1 MAALETGGT
10 IPAGSLINGLM
21 PKISRVFIEDT
32 RIFGDPFGALVKK
45 VDDPYGVGIEI
56 AGFAS
61 GAVNKKR
68 DGSCIPKG
76 TVALAG
82 QVNYTNWAYNI
93 EVMIYDR
100 EINKGIL
107 TAEDAGKYAS
117 EKLKTPLKTIAQDH
131 YRSWL
136 QLISDVIS
144 GTRNIASTDRS
155 DGAGNVVAY
164 APTGIVGYAGMIGQ
178 PDIVLAAP
186 VAGSLST
193 ISDVDALEYV
203 QTLEGIASD
212 FVYESTA
219 NNKLG
224 IENFCAGKPVLI
236 AETKSLNAIDVALS
250 MNAGYKGFP
259 TVSGREYIKR
269 FADIVEVDC
278 FPSIPTNSNYTNKRL
293 GAVLIDRDAMREVI
307 KYADVESHRCVN
319 ERATGY
325 SYQGESIMAIWRGAP
340 SYAML
345 VKSA

>member
-1 MAALETGGT
+1 MAGLETGDT

-21 PKISRVFIEDT
+21 PKISRVFLEET
-32 RIFGDPFGALVKK
+32 RIFGDPFGTLVKK
-45 VDDPYGVGIEI
+45 MDDPYGVGIEI

-93 EVMIYDR
+93 EVMLYDR

-117 EKLKTPLKTIAQDH
+117 EKLKTPLKTNAQDH

-136 QLISDVIS
+136 QLVSDVVD
-144 GTRNIASTDRS
+144 GTRTIASTDRS
-155 DGAGNVVAY
+155 DGAGNVVNY

-186 VAGSLST
+186 VPGTLSSIT
-193 ISDVDALEYV
+193 DLDALEYV
-203 QTLEGIASD
+203 QILEGIASD
-212 FVYESTA
+212 FVYESA
-219 NNKLG
+219 SNNKLG

-259 TVSGREYIKR
+259 TVSGREYINR

-278 FPSIPTNSNYTNKRL
+278 FPAIPTNALYANKRL

-307 KYADVESHRCVN
+307 KYADVESHRCTN

-325 SYQGESIMAIWRGAP
+325 SYQGESIMAIWKGAP
-340 SYAML
+340 AYAML